1 MANHRSLWR
10 TVRMKNS
17 HVNDWEGF
25 VKALKRNGT
34 KHLDLRKMLMGNQE
48 DSWREFSD
56 RIGTCVELEAIDL
69 CRCQSQIV
77 ETMIKSNPSLK
88 VINAVSLKDEK
99 INLIGLMNLQGLE
112 ELRLRTNHANG
123 MKILLERKTDEEK
136 IEQFTFSD
144 LNIFENM
151 KHLSLTSVQNLNL
164 LLDDKTR
171 LKNLSRLESLELG
184 YLEQCDDVIV
194 AANLMHLQQLKRLR
208 LEKGSAKFNIN
219 AVVQKVVS
227 ALPSMRQLELIN
239 CDIKNGFDD
248 ALKSCT
254 NLKKLLLIPTYVS
267 QSAATNYMVLR
278 GVMNLGNY
286 LDMFVWVV
294 TSELLRVS
302 T

>member
-1 MANHRSLWR
+1 
-10 TVRMKNS
+10 
-17 HVNDWEGF
+17 
-25 VKALKRNGT
+25 
-34 KHLDLRKMLMGNQE
+34 MGNQE